1 VKPALVKEAVL
12 TRPEALTPEA
22 TRMFQEAGE
31 ASGVVAR
38 QLAANA
44 EIVAKVAERL
54 RAAPPRAVVT
64 CARGSSDH
72 AATFAKY
79 LIETRAGVLTSSA
92 ALSVSSVYAAPQDL
106 EGVLYLAIS
115 QSGKSPDLLAAV
127 EAAKAG
133 GAFVVALVNDES
145 SPLAALADAVLP
157 LHAGP
162 ELSVAATKSYIAALT
177 AIAQL
182 VAAWTGDEDLT
193 TALTALP
200 QGLAAAW
207 AQDWS
212 AGIAALSGATN
223 LYVLGRGV
231 GFGVA
236 QEAALKFKETCGLH
250 AEAFS
255 AAEVLHGPMAL
266 VKDGFPALVLAQ
278 QDETYA
284 STLKMAQGLAERGA
298 TVLLAGGEVA
308 GATALPSAS
317 GHPLLEPILLVQSFY
332 RMAAGLSVARGYD
345 PDNPPHLNKVT
356 QTV

>member
-1 VKPALVKEAVL
+1 MTALPHSHFQPL
-12 TRPEALTPEA
+12 TAEA
-22 TRMFQEAGE
+22 TRMFLEAGE
-31 ASGVVAR
+31 ASAVVAR
-38 QLAANA
+38 QVAANA
-44 EIVAKVAERL
+44 AAAGEIGARL
-54 RAAPPRAVVT
+54 RGAPPRAVVT

-79 LIETRAGVLTSSA
+79 LIETRTGVLTSSA
-92 ALSVSSVYAAPQDL
+92 ALSVSSVYAAQQDL

-133 GAFVVALVNDES
+133 GAFTVALVNDES
-145 SPLAALADAVLP
+145 SPLAQMADAVLP

-162 ELSVAATKSYIAALT
+162 ELSVAATKSYIAALS
-177 AIAQL
+177 AIVQL
-182 VAAWTGDEDLT
+182 VAAWTQDDDLT
-193 TALTALP
+193 AALETLP
-200 QGLAAAW
+200 AGLAQAW
-207 AQDWS
+207 EQDWS
-212 AGIAALSGATN
+212 AGIEALREATN

-266 VKDGFPALVLAQ
+266 VKDGFPAIVLAQ
-278 QDETYA
+278 HDETYEP
-284 STLKMAQGLAERGA
+284 TLAMAQGLAERGA
-298 TVLLAGGEVA
+298 AVLLAGGEA
-308 GATALPSAS
+308 SGATTLPTIPPTGA
-317 GHPLLEPILLVQSFY
+317 GHPVLEPILAVQSFY

-345 PDNPPHLNKVT
+345 PDRPPHLNKVT
-356 QTV
+356 KTV